1 MSGEGQGDIVD
12 ELLSSVLG
20 GESGS
25 EAEIAKEQALV
36 RVRVERRRRHL
47 VTVIEFDS
55 SDVKAL
61 DIDGIAKELKRRLAA
76 GGTVRENS
84 IEVQGDQRQRVKKL
98 LVEMGGFREENILI
112 DETITET

>member
-1 MSGEGQGDIVD
+1 MSGGEGQGDIVD

-20 GESGS
+20 GESTA

-36 RVRVERRRRHL
+36 RVRVERRKRHL

-61 DIDGIAKELKRRLAA
+61 DIDGIARSLSAGLRLVVLL
-76 GGTVRENS
+76 GRTRLRS
-84 IEVQGDQRQRVKKL
+84 RVTRGRGL
-98 LVEMGGFREENILI
+98 RSCSLRWGV
-112 DETITET
+112 

>member
-20 GESGS
+20 GESGA
-25 EAEIAKEQALV
+25 ETEIAKEQALV
-36 RVRVERRRRHL
+36 RVRVERRKRHL

-55 SDVKAL
+55 SDVKSI

-98 LVEMGGFREENILI
+98 LVELGFREENILV
-112 DETITET
+112 DETIVEA